1 MNDTERDARRTNTIL
16 HYRKEHHRQLAA
28 WRRMVREALDRTE
41 MLKLPRRALLRLSQ
55 DVIDFRSIAYNWNPK
70 LARISGVNS
79 YLDHKDMFIRN
90 PHLAEPENE
99 SLPNWSYDSQVYRDH
114 NEHYSISVEDLDLF
128 LTVRDFL
135 HELVGKFCPVE
146 ARIFTGY
153 GHTDDLL
160 KVALTSR
167 YQTEAFLEQYNR
179 SGGQYHPRWTWEEID
194 ANRKSGAFM
203 RQVAKDIVQYGEGVL
218 SEKLEEYADHLD
230 GVEHW

>member
-1 MNDTERDARRTNTIL
+1 MNTIL

-28 WRRMVREALDRTE
+28 WRRMVREAPDRAE
-41 MLKLPRRALLRLSQ
+41 MLKLTRRALLRLSQ
-55 DVIDFRSIAYNWNPK
+55 DVIDFGSIANNWNPK
-70 LARISGVNS
+70 LTSLTPRNG
-79 YLDHKDMFIRN
+79 YLDNKDMFIRN
-90 PHLAEPENE
+90 PHLADPKNE

-135 HELVGKFCPVE
+135 HELVGKFCPAE

-160 KVALTSR
+160 RVALSTR
-167 YQTEAFLEQYNR
+167 YQTEAFLEEYNR
-179 SGGQYHPRWTWEEID
+179 SGSQYHPRWTWEEID
-194 ANRKSGAFM
+194 ANRASGGFM
-203 RQVAKDIVQYGEGVL
+203 HQVAKDIVQYGEYVL

-230 GVEHW
+230 GVDHF